1 MYDNS
6 RQPSAVLP
14 LVLSTVGSVLVGMVV
29 RRLRADRAAAGG
41 AETPGGRTRAGG
53 RDRPGARGAAA
64 GRGGPS
70 GRTRPARRTWRGPV
84 L

>member
-14 LVLSTVGSVLVGMVV
+14 LILSTVGSVLVGMVV
-29 RRLRADRAAAGG
+29 QRLRRDRAAARG
-41 AETPGGRTRAGG
+41 AVP
-53 RDRPGARGAAA
+53 ARGE
-64 GRGGPS
+64 
-70 GRTRPARRTWRGPV
+70 RPARRPAARAHRRGPV

>member
-14 LVLSTVGSVLVGMVV
+14 LVLGTVGAVLVGMVV
-29 RRLRADRAAAGG
+29 QRVRGDRAAARG
-41 AETPGGRTRAGG
+41 EVRTRG
-53 RDRPGARGAAA
+53 D
-64 GRGGPS
+64 
-70 GRTRPARRTWRGPV
+70 RPARRPAVRKNRRGPV

>member
-14 LVLSTVGSVLVGMVV
+14 LILSTVGSVLVGMVV
-29 RRLRADRAAAGG
+29 QRLRRDRAAARG
-41 AETPGGRTRAGG
+41 AVPAPGG
-53 RDRPGARGAAA
+53 
-64 GRGGPS
+64 
-70 GRTRPARRTWRGPV
+70 RPARRPAARPHRRGPV

>member
-14 LVLSTVGSVLVGMVV
+14 LILSTVGSVLVGMVV
-29 RRLRADRAAAGG
+29 QRLRQDRAAA
-41 AETPGGRTRAGG
+41 
-53 RDRPGARGAAA
+53 RGAVPTRGERAA
-64 GRGGPS
+64 R
-70 GRTRPARRTWRGPV
+70 ARRRGPV